1 MTKSETAEFI
11 EILEEIGDVWTEEQV
26 LDVYGDYSLE
36 DAISDR
42 KTSIN
47 KIGDIIETVLN
58 R

>member
-11 EILEEIGDVWTEEQV
+11 EPLEEIGDVWTEEQV